1 MDLGVEAL
9 DFEDIL
15 HLQDLPSP
23 GGEAYP
29 LICDS
34 LGQDPSQYPLGFE
47 SSDLGLACIASQ
59 YSHVSHAE
67 SSVPT
72 QECCDTIIDPAI
84 LNDYP
89 LRDIE
94 QTPASK
100 ENSDVV
106 APSHS
111 PDKTVRGL
119 SRSMRPESQ
128 RATKPGRQRSKINKV
143 SVVVNNRRMK
153 NAGQRTRA
161 NRPVKMSFSLLRDQF
176 SSLPIEERL

>member
-9 DFEDIL
+9 EFEDIL

-47 SSDLGLACIASQ
+47 SSDLGLARTASQ
-59 YSHVSHAE
+59 HSHVSHAE
-67 SSVPT
+67 SSVLT
-72 QECCDTIIDPAI
+72 REGCDTMIDPEI
-84 LNDYP
+84 LNVYP

-94 QTPASK
+94 QTPASG
-100 ENSDVV
+100 ETSDMV

-111 PDKTVRGL
+111 PDKTVPGR
-119 SRSMRPESQ
+119 SRSIRPRSQ
-128 RATKPGRQRSKINKV
+128 RAMKPGR
-143 SVVVNNRRMK
+143 
-153 NAGQRTRA
+153 
-161 NRPVKMSFSLLRDQF
+161 
-176 SSLPIEERL
+176 